1 MLALHF
7 VLDQRWPV
15 VVNLMKKRHQE
26 ILSLVSMTPWH
37 YQESQF
43 KALCMQLFLL
53 KFWEYEIFKCT
64 YLQPSSHSGQLK
76 EKNFCEFKKLI

>member
-7 VLDQRWPV
+7 ELDQKWPV
-15 VVNLMKKRHQE
+15 VVNLMKKHHQE

-64 YLQPSSHSGQLK
+64 CNLLHTAANSKRKTFVNSKS
-76 EKNFCEFKKLI
+76 